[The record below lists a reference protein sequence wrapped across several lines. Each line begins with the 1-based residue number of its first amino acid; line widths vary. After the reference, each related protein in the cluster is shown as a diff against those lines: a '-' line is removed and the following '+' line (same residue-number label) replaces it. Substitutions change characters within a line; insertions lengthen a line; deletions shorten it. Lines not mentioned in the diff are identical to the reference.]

1 MNEELKLILGESLT
15 IAGKKIPVAHLRYT
29 GKSRKYVT
37 WTITG
42 ETPAL
47 TATDEALCSICSV
60 DVDIFSD
67 GNYLD
72 IVKEIKRIM
81 KNNDWVWVED
91 SEEMYEEDTGLYHQT
106 CSFARRTAVCGRY
119 YIG

>member
-1 MNEELKLILGESLT
+1 MNEEIKSTLENLIIEGVE
-15 IAGKKIPVAHLRYT
+15 IPVAHLRYK
-29 GKSRKYVT
+29 GKSKSFVT

-42 ETPAL
+42 EQPVLSAN
-47 TATDEALCSICSV
+47 DEDLCSICSV

-72 IVKEIKRIM
+72 IEKQVKQKM

-91 SEEMYEEDTGLYHQT
+91 SEEMYEDDTGLYHKT
-106 CSFARRTAVCGRY
+106 CSFEKER
-119 YIG
+119 ILQWQE